1 MTKPTKVVQNARAP
15 SHELDRKSIVDAGN
29 LDYHDRVHVAGLF
42 LLLLIG
48 LTGLNAENGPESCQ
62 GYEVPAV
69 LMRGASGRGVIGNFC
84 PGSLFGAS
92 GGARVEREI
101 RRVLVLGPPGPPAP
115 E

>member
-1 MTKPTKVVQNARAP
+1 MIMNFHINRGWMTKPTKVVQNARAP

-62 GYEVPAV
+62 GYEVYV
-69 LMRGASGRGVIGNFC
+69 K
-84 PGSLFGAS
+84 
-92 GGARVEREI
+92 
-101 RRVLVLGPPGPPAP
+101 
-115 E
+115 